1 MQLFFDGKEVTNI
14 SEFEV
19 NHLDSRDIA
28 TCTFKIEVER
38 NSELYKALYEIWRSQ
53 HDR

>member
-19 NHLDSRDIA
+19 NHFDSRDNT
-28 TCTFKIEVER
+28 TCTFKIEVEK
-38 NSELYKALYEIWRSQ
+38 NSELCKALYKIWRNQ